1 MSATIT
7 GWIAYAAE
15 AGDTV
20 ADNADSQAALVRG
33 QRYITRTYVNYFMKP
48 HTADSDGVDE
58 AIYEA
63 ASLELAT
70 PGFWSKTFTPD
81 QQKVLTKANK
91 IQWTV
96 RDGGKRGAA
105 AAAPVSTDIDAL
117 LRRYM
122 RTYIGAY
129 AV

>member
-1 MSATIT
+1 MTATIE

-20 ADNADSQAALVRG
+20 VDDAESNAALVRG
-33 QRYITRTYVNYFMKP
+33 QRYVTRTYVNYFMAP
-48 HTADSDGVDE
+48 YGADSEGVDE

-63 ASLELAT
+63 ATLELAT

-81 QQKVLTKANK
+81 QQKVLTKVDA

-96 RDGGKRGAA
+96 IDSGKKGAA
-105 AAAPVSTDIDAL
+105 AATPMTTAIDAL

-122 RTYIGAY
+122 RSYVGAY
-129 AV
+129 SV